1 MLLMCLQASLVKS
14 TRCAAAA
21 ARHLV
26 SVYAGL
32 EELYKGAVSSS
43 METREELDGLL
54 NLINRLD
61 FSKASAGET
70 DYRELLGHPVPSKT
84 SA

>member
-1 MLLMCLQASLVKS
+1 MRM
-14 TRCAAAA
+14 T
-21 ARHLV
+21 
-26 SVYAGL
+26 AGL

-61 FSKASAGET
+61 FNK
-70 DYRELLGHPVPSKT
+70 LLRWGARLP
-84 SA
+84 